1 MKRLLFPLLQRFA
14 LLLRCEPLLTQEQ
27 DLVARIVEKHTIS
40 LLDVN
45 KYVRDYLSYI
55 RETS

>member
-1 MKRLLFPLLQRFA
+1 MTRRLF
-14 LLLRCEPLLTQEQ
+14 LLLATFTFLFNSEPLLSQQQ
-27 DLVARIVEKHTIS
+27 DIVAIIVEKHTIS